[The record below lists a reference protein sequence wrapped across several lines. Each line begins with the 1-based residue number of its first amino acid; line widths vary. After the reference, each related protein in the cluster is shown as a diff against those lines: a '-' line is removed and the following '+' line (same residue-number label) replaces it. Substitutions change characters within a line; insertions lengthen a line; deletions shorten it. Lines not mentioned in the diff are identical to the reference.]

1 MKKRAAAKKPIARK
15 GAGTKQAKASK
26 SSKSVRSP
34 KPAKAAGAP
43 ERAGAGKYTPTPIQ
57 GIGWAPFR
65 YPL

>member
-1 MKKRAAAKKPIARK
+1 MKKRAVAKKPAARK
-15 GAGTKQAKASK
+15 SAAKKQAKAVK
-26 SSKSVRSP
+26 A
-34 KPAKAAGAP
+34 KPAAASKPVKAAAVP